1 MKENIDPSDELI
13 ASVRK
18 ATEEDIAEADQAIA
32 FNQIYPT
39 YEYDSRGALMV
50 HNIIENAPN
59 EYTFEK
65 LIGMIALGTND
76 FKGQKRQ
83 ELVEFFGED
92 MQLTTE
98 DAQKLFIEI
107 RRKQTTKH

>member
-1 MKENIDPSDELI
+1 MKENIDPSKELI
-13 ASVRK
+13 GSELK
-18 ATEEDIAEADQAIA
+18 DIDEDMAEADQAA
-32 FNQIYPT
+32 AHNQTIPN

-50 HNIIENAPN
+50 HNLIESAPK

-76 FKGQKRQ
+76 FKGQKKQ

-92 MQLTTE
+92 MQITVE

-107 RRKQTTKH
+107 RRKQSIKH